1 MNRTQAR
8 EPSRVLQTLFQV
20 GAGALVS
27 GCATGPN
34 ERAVVS
40 LDVPRAV
47 EPRFGARE
55 HWIPQSRWQV
65 DDDEEGG
72 LDFDDVGVGA
82 RFYAP
87 PGIDGGSEKAG
98 ILRVEGE
105 MGVEDGPEDVRKAVE
120 SRFPGAVIKEVE
132 QETWKGQ
139 SVTEV
144 ELTDKDGRHF
154 EVLLSPRGE
163 ILSVEEKKG
172 LPWIGGELAL
182 GFAMRGE
189 RDIYKGIGTEL
200 EPSPFFMYEN
210 GPLEILAYDGIDAWF
225 RLLGN
230 DWLSLKASGSIL
242 LEEGYD
248 PADSD
253 YFEGM
258 DEISTLYYAGLQLE
272 ATRGNWE
279 TRLEFQQD
287 ISGEHDGQEVELSLF
302 YTKVWSG
309 FELRPELNLTWMSS
323 DAVDYFYGVSGEEAR
338 PDRPAYSPGS
348 SFEVGIGMLVQ
359 WPITK
364 SFTAVALFEVS
375 AVGGEI
381 KGSPLVDSDYEIE
394 GALGVM
400 YSF

>member
-8 EPSRVLQTLFQV
+8 EPSRVLQTLFLV
-20 GAGALVS
+20 SAGALVS

-34 ERAVVS
+34 ERAFVS

-47 EPRFGARE
+47 EPLGAPD
-55 HWIPQSRWQV
+55 HWVPQSRWQV
-65 DDDEEGG
+65 DGDEEGG

-82 RFYAP
+82 RFDVP
-87 PGIDGGSEKAG
+87 SGIDGGSGKAG

-105 MGVEDGPEDVRKAVE
+105 QGVEDVPEEDVRKAVE

-132 QETWKGQ
+132 QESWKGQ

-144 ELTDKDGRHF
+144 ELTDKDGKHF
-154 EVLLSPRGE
+154 EVMLSPRGE

-172 LPWIGGELAL
+172 LPWIGGELGL

-189 RDIYKGIGTEL
+189 RDIYKGTGTDF
-200 EPSPFFMYEN
+200 EPSPFFIYEN

-230 DWLSLKASGSIL
+230 DWLSLEASGSIL

-272 ATRGNWE
+272 AARGNWE
-279 TRLEFQQD
+279 ARLGFQQD

-302 YTKVWSG
+302 YNKVVSG
-309 FELRPELNLTWMSS
+309 FELRPELSFTWMSS

-348 SFEVGIGMLVQ
+348 SFEVGLGMLVQ
-359 WPITK
+359 WPITER
-364 SFTAVALFEVS
+364 FTAVALFEVS
-375 AVGGEI
+375 TVGGEI
-381 KGSPLVDSDYEIE
+381 KDSPLVDSDFEVE

>member
-8 EPSRVLQTLFQV
+8 EPSRVLQTLLLV
-20 GAGALVS
+20 GVGALVS

-34 ERAVVS
+34 DRAVVS
-40 LDVPRAV
+40 LDAPRAV
-47 EPRFGARE
+47 EPRLGAPDDS
-55 HWIPQSRWQV
+55 IPRSRWQL
-65 DDDEEGG
+65 DDDEVGG

-82 RFYAP
+82 RFYTP
-87 PGIDGGSEKAG
+87 SGIDGGSGRAG
-98 ILRVEGE
+98 MLRVEGE
-105 MGVEDGPEDVRKAVE
+105 LRVEDGSEDVHKAVE

-139 SVTEV
+139 TVTEV
-144 ELTDKDGRHF
+144 ELTDKDGKHF

-172 LPWIGGELAL
+172 LPWIGGELGL
-182 GFAMRGE
+182 GLAIRGE
-189 RDIYKGIGTEL
+189 KDIYKGIGTEF

-210 GPLEILAYDGIDAWF
+210 GPLEILAYDGIDAWY

-230 DWLSLKASGSIL
+230 DWLSLKASGSIQL
-242 LEEGYD
+242 DEGYD

-272 ATRGNWE
+272 AARGDWE
-279 TRLEFQQD
+279 ARLQFEQD

-302 YTKVWSG
+302 YTRVCSG
-309 FELRPELNLTWMSS
+309 FELRPELSLTWMSS

-338 PDRPAYSPGS
+338 ADRPAYSPGS
-348 SFEVGIGMLVQ
+348 SFEVGIGMMVQ

-364 SFTAVALFEVS
+364 SFTAVALLEVNT
-375 AVGGEI
+375 VGGEI